1 MRDLSAEASPP
12 SPRAMAAG
20 GEGGC
25 VTREERSTT
34 EAQRARRNTENSTPN
49 ALVPMLRGLPDGAS
63 RRRVGTVLLD
73 APASPLFTPGTRH
86 PAPGTTGPRCPDHRF
101 RPLPT
106 ACLRSELKYAIG

>member
-49 ALVPMLRGLPDGAS
+49 ALVPMLRGLPDGAQS
-63 RRRVGTVLLD
+63 HPFRDPGFPL
-73 APASPLFTPGTRH
+73 ASSCGILCALEGNAR
-86 PAPGTTGPRCPDHRF
+86 
-101 RPLPT
+101 
-106 ACLRSELKYAIG
+106 